1 MKQSKLLGIASKSV
15 KWLNYL
21 GKFLEIAYKVTI
33 YLLMVLQVY
42 LHKRNGKKKK
52 RAHKDF
58 YNNVHS
64 SLNNSCRLNVIPLCQ
79 LRRIDQLMMMYLC
92 NGYCTGITWN
102 KLLMQT
108 MTWTTFENITLSKI
122 TQTQKIHRMPPI
134 YKGKTN
140 L

>member
-21 GKFLEIAYKVTI
+21 GKFLEIAYKVTV
-33 YLLMVLQVY
+33 YLFMVLQVY

-64 SLNNSCRLNVIPLCQ
+64 SLNNSCRLNVIQLC
-79 LRRIDQLMMMYLC
+79 R
-92 NGYCTGITWN
+92 
-102 KLLMQT
+102 
-108 MTWTTFENITLSKI
+108 
-122 TQTQKIHRMPPI
+122 
-134 YKGKTN
+134 
-140 L
+140 